1 MGNLYEWFVALIGYT
16 TDYSQNSNII
26 YCACICAI
34 VLFCQ
39 AVKLIFRGFD
49 RLLGYNTIR

>member
-1 MGNLYEWFVALIGYT
+1 MGNLYEYFAELVGYVANS
-16 TDYSQNSNII
+16 SQNSNII

-39 AVKLIFRGFD
+39 GMKLIFRGFD
-49 RLLGYNTIR
+49 RLFGYNTIR